1 MTLTRIAAGAAV
13 CGAVLFV
20 SACGGTTPAS
30 GVPVGAPTT
39 GTPEAGVVP
48 PQALTKSTAPHTV
61 AAAAILVRVMS
72 LTHFSRRRWGQ
83 VGQRGWRD
91 RPRPRC
97 R

>member
-1 MTLTRIAAGAAV
+1 MTLTRIAAAAAV

-30 GVPVGAPTT
+30 GVPVVGAPT

-48 PQALTKSTAPHTV
+48 PQALTNSTAPHT
-61 AAAAILVRVMS
+61 AAPAAILVRVMS
-72 LTHFSRRRWGQ
+72 ATHFSRRRWGQ
-83 VGQRGWRD
+83 VGRRGWRD